1 MNLKLSGSDNNS
13 SYMAAISC
21 LKSKALSILLQLC
34 ETESVSYLDE
44 VASNTT
50 IQNMAK
56 SVGLEVLALLVKA
69 WNRFK
74 TAPSTSSYEYSRQH
88 IVFGIMV
95 MRKLKFTVLKN
106 DMIAS
111 AQQVLAA
118 VITAGASREHEILA
132 EIRDAIFSFIRK
144 MEPRRVMDTMLV
156 SRVRIFYIMSLL
168 ARHRSY
174 NQLSKATNPHSGWA
188 ILTLSIRSK
197 ATINDFLS
205 IADDTAA
212 GATGQ
217 LELLST
223 AIMDG
228 WMAGLGAAQPP
239 TTDAL
244 GQLLSEYARLMWFV
258 MVHILISTV
267 ILVHKDIAGTLATE
281 AAEDSAQVAKL
292 RSALESV
299 DHKRRK
305 ILQQM
310 KNDTEMLNLESG
322 AAPIRSPST
331 SAEDARLVSLISL
344 DSILKQVKVFHLSPI
359 SHLLTFW
366 QMSQMLQLFCHSS

>member
-1 MNLKLSGSDNNS
+1 MDYINIGTGVTTLRTETLVEVIGCRHELIGSLLAFF
-13 SYMAAISC
+13 YAR
-21 LKSKALSILLQLC
+21 LSILC
-34 ETESVSYLDE
+34 S
-44 VASNTT
+44 
-50 IQNMAK
+50 
-56 SVGLEVLALLVKA
+56 
-69 WNRFK
+69 
-74 TAPSTSSYEYSRQH
+74 APSTSSYEYSRQH
-88 IVFGIMV
+88 IVFGIM
-95 MRKLKFTVLKN
+95 MIRKLKFTVLKN

-118 VITAGASREHEILA
+118 VIT
-132 EIRDAIFSFIRK
+132 
-144 MEPRRVMDTMLV
+144 
-156 SRVRIFYIMSLL
+156 
-168 ARHRSY
+168 
-174 NQLSKATNPHSGWA
+174 
-188 ILTLSIRSK
+188 
-197 ATINDFLS
+197 
-205 IADDTAA
+205 A

-244 GQLLSEYARLMWFV
+244 GQLLSDYSRLMWFV

-281 AAEDSAQVAKL
+281 AAEDPAQVAKL

-310 KNDTEMLNLESG
+310 KNDAEMLNLESG